1 MSLNL
6 KLGVC
11 FFRHNTFNFFSFLNA
26 VCVCIVLIY
35 LRFIFLS
42 YPSVSI
48 YESVHPVKSKNYDT
62 ATLAS
67 SSTGKTSQSEHS
79 HFPSGY
85 IKSALLPPLALKID
99 FGL

>member
-1 MSLNL
+1 MGGWCCCMIYCNEYEL
-6 KLGVC
+6 KFKIRCL
-11 FFRHNTFNFFSFLNA
+11 FFSTQYFRYFSFVNA

-67 SSTGKTSQSEHS
+67 SSTGKTS
-79 HFPSGY
+79 P
-85 IKSALLPPLALKID
+85 K
-99 FGL
+99 